1 MRTFQEIYQESYGE
15 IRPDAGLVEEL
26 LEDAR
31 TERSRWMRQAVTHMV
46 LRPVAVAALAGLIL
60 FGGTSALA
68 SNVGFVYTM
77 IENTSPALADLFVP
91 VQESCTRAGICM
103 EVEAIHLE
111 EGDKSA
117 EIYISFRDTQGDR
130 INGSADLYDS
140 YGLDCP
146 GATWAVGGGRYVG
159 YDEESGK
166 VFFRLQLSSDEA
178 YDRDKMTLRV
188 RELLLDIVEEDRD
201 IPLADIASEM
211 PTKSVRMSGRG
222 VTDWE
227 KYVELVGIDME
238 EPEGFLE
245 LQRSWKEGEM
255 PDDPRPSF
263 EVLDGL
269 PASECATDDFTVT
282 GLAYWDNVIRLQI
295 CMGEFSHADRHVI
308 PYLKLADGSERIY
321 WFSKMWHEEKGSERL
336 MFYEFYLPCTPEEL
350 EDATLYG
357 NFHRTDNYLE
367 GNWKVIFRMEETE

>member
-1 MRTFQEIYQESYGE
+1 MRTFQEIYQESYRE

-31 TERSRWMRQAVTHMV
+31 TERSIWMRQAVTHMV
-46 LRPVAVAALAGLIL
+46 LRPVAVAVLAGLIL

-130 INGSADLYDS
+130 INGPADLYDS

-146 GATWAVGGGRYVG
+146 GATWAVGGGGYVG

-166 VFFRLQLSSDEA
+166 AFFRIQLSSDEA
-178 YDRDKMTLRV
+178 YDRNKMTLRV

-201 IPLADIASEM
+201 IPLTDIASEM
-211 PTKSVRMSGRG
+211 PTKSVWMSGRS

-245 LQRSWKEGEM
+245 LQRSWKEGEI
-255 PDDPRPSF
+255 PDDPRPSS

-269 PASECATDDFTVT
+269 PASECATDDFTIT

-295 CMGEFSHADRHVI
+295 CMGELSHADRHVI
-308 PYLKLADGSERIY
+308 PCLKLADGSERIY

-350 EDATLYG
+350 ENATLYG
-357 NFHRTDNYLE
+357 NFHRTDNSLE